1 MRARST
7 RRARGRIFHE
17 LFHAKSRLPDER
29 QEARRQ
35 ASSPVKPGPLRRDR
49 TVEIAGGGFAGLAA
63 ACALARRGW
72 RVRVHERADRLRTA
86 GAGINLYENGLR
98 VLEALGAL
106 DEAIRE
112 GAPARLRETRDQDDR
127 LLATHPWGEARV
139 YGVLRQRLVDALAA
153 AARRAGAEIVC
164 DSECLSATPAGELLL
179 ADGQKLSAD
188 LVIAADGV
196 NSRIRDSLGL
206 LSQRRFLPDG
216 CVRVLIPKLSEAEA
230 TDGRTIEYWSGS
242 RRLLY
247 NPCSDTHL
255 YLALTMLHEDEPAR
269 ALPLR
274 KDVWTASFPRLAPLI
289 ERIGGEARYD
299 RFEYIR
305 LSRWSSGRVAVLGDA
320 AHAIPPNIGQ
330 GAGCAMMNAL
340 SLAFYLD
347 STTDI
352 SAGLKSWER
361 AERPLTNHTQRI
373 SLLFGMPA
381 FWPPRLRAFF
391 YSLAARSK
399 WLTAQRTR
407 TARHI
412 PTGT

>member
-1 MRARST
+1 M
-7 RRARGRIFHE
+7 RRA
-17 LFHAKSRLPDER
+17 
-29 QEARRQ
+29 
-35 ASSPVKPGPLRRDR
+35 
-49 TVEIAGGGFAGLAA
+49 EIVGGGFGGLAA

-106 DEAIRE
+106 EHVLADAAR
-112 GAPARLRETRDQDDR
+112 ARLRETRNQDDR
-127 LLATHPWGEARV
+127 LLSTHPWGEARV
-139 YGVLRQRLVDALAA
+139 YGVLRQRLVDALAE
-153 AARRAGAEIVC
+153 AARRAGAEIRTG
-164 DSECLSATPAGELLL
+164 SEGVSASPDGTLVLATGERR
-179 ADGQKLSAD
+179 AAD
-188 LVIAADGV
+188 LVVAADGV

-206 LSQRRFLPDG
+206 LAHRRFLPDG
-216 CVRVLIPKLSEAEA
+216 CIRVLIPKLVPDEA

-247 NPCSDTHL
+247 NPCSSTHL
-255 YLALTMLHEDEPAR
+255 YLALTMLHKDEAAR
-269 ALPLR
+269 TLPLR
-274 KDVWTASFPRLAPLI
+274 KDVWKASFPHLAPLI
-289 ERIGGEARYD
+289 ERIGEESRYD

-305 LSRWSSGRVAVLGDA
+305 LRRWSAGKVAVIGDA

-340 SLAFYLD
+340 SLAVFLEKFSD
-347 STTDI
+347 TER
-352 SAGLKSWER
+352 GLEAWES

-381 FWPPRLRAFF
+381 FWPPRLRALF
-391 YSLAARSK
+391 YAAAARSK

-407 TARHI
+407 TARHV
-412 PTGT
+412 PTGTQAR

>member
-1 MRARST
+1 M
-7 RRARGRIFHE
+7 
-17 LFHAKSRLPDER
+17 
-29 QEARRQ
+29 
-35 ASSPVKPGPLRRDR
+35 
-49 TVEIAGGGFAGLAA
+49 
-63 ACALARRGW
+63 
-72 RVRVHERADRLRTA
+72 RVHERSERLRTA

-106 DEAIRE
+106 EDAVRD
-112 GAPARLRETRDQDDR
+112 GARARLRETRDENDR
-127 LLATHPWGEARV
+127 LLSTHPWGEARV

-153 AARRAGAEIVC
+153 AARRAGAEIVTG
-164 DSECLSATPAGELLL
+164 SEGASALPAGELV
-179 ADGQKLSAD
+179 LSNGHSVKAD

-206 LSQRRFLPDG
+206 LARRRFLPDG
-216 CVRVLIPKLSEAEA
+216 CIRVLIPKLAEDEA

-242 RRLLY
+242 RRVLY
-247 NPCSDTHL
+247 NPCSRTHL
-255 YLALTMLHEDEPAR
+255 YLALTMLHADEAAR

-274 KDVWTASFPRLAPLI
+274 KDVWASSFPRLAPLI
-289 ERIGGEARYD
+289 ERIGEEARYD

-305 LSRWSSGRVAVLGDA
+305 LKRWSAGRVAVIGDA

-340 SLAFYLD
+340 SLAVYLD
-347 STTDI
+347 EFSGTEQ
-352 SAGLKSWER
+352 ALAAWER

-381 FWPPRLRAFF
+381 FWPPRLRELF
-391 YSLAARSK
+391 YSAAARSR
-399 WLTAQRTR
+399 WLTEMRTR
-407 TARHI
+407 TARHV